1 MQNDPIVCEIRCPVH
16 GFIGL
21 TDFERRIVDTPQFQ
35 RLRRIKQLAWTDYVY
50 PGATHSRFE
59 HSLGVM
65 HLATRLFD
73 AIVDTSNSLLRKVYK
88 YNDNGLARERQIV
101 RLAALLHDVGHPPF
115 SHATEM
121 LLPMKAAGQY
131 SLIPGED
138 TEPQRFQHEDYSV
151 AIIEGPLS
159 EVILSHPSNK
169 RNFRIEA
176 AEISGLLLG
185 TTAGSSLFW
194 KDIISG
200 QLDADRMDY
209 LLRDSLHAGVSYG
222 RYDLNRIISSVCA
235 IERPSEESQEPK
247 VAVMKGGAYAVE
259 ALIVARY
266 WMHKQVYFHKTRL
279 ACNHH
284 LGEAMREILKSSSGA
299 EVYPGPNDLTQLQAF
314 LDWDDFRVMGALA
327 SGGGADHGQ
336 RLMTRNHYRLVCE
349 IEALDTSV
357 SELDRSK
364 KRADAIIK
372 TLGSKVRDV
381 QRFNPRWYKA
391 VANDELILVDDES
404 RRQIGYLSLYSAL
417 MKSINIG
424 SQVFIYADKADAADA
439 KGEYQAFLRDEAKQ
453 ARNAEINER
462 EIPMDTTSYTQE
474 VRDDAVLDMQ
484 LKFPPSETGKVVK
497 MVQPEP
503 LTRKGAPNAG

>member
-21 TDFERRIVDTPQFQ
+21 TDFERRIVDSPQFQ

-73 AIVDTSNSLLRKVYK
+73 AIVGTSDPLLRKVFK
-88 YNDNGLARERQIV
+88 YNDNGLARERQTV

-115 SHATEM
+115 SHATEK
-121 LLPMKAAGQY
+121 LLPMKAIGHY
-131 SLIPGED
+131 SLFPGED
-138 TEPQRFQHEDYSV
+138 KEPQQYEHEDYSV

-159 EVILSHPSNK
+159 EVIVGHPSNK
-169 RNFRIEA
+169 RNFRIEPS
-176 AEISGLLLG
+176 EVSGLIQG
-185 TTAGSSLFW
+185 TTAGSALFW

-222 RYDLNRIISSVCA
+222 KYDLNRIISSVCA

-247 VAVMKGGAYAVE
+247 VAVMKGGAYSVE

-266 WMHKQVYFHKTRL
+266 WMHKQVYLHKTRL
-279 ACNHH
+279 ACNRH
-284 LGEAMREILKSSSGA
+284 LCEAMREILKGETGIDA
-299 EVYPGPNDLTQLQAF
+299 YPAPNDPAQLQAF
-314 LDWDDFRVMGALA
+314 LDWDDFRVMGQLA
-327 SGGGADHGQ
+327 GGAGGEHGK

-357 SELDRSK
+357 NELDRSK

-372 TLGSKVRDV
+372 ALGSKVTDV
-381 QRFNPRWYKA
+381 QRPKPLWYKTE
-391 VANDELILVDDES
+391 ANDELILVDDES
-404 RRQIGYLSLYSAL
+404 RRQIGYLSSYSAL

-424 SQVFIYADKADAADA
+424 SQVFVYADKLDAAVA
-439 KGEYQAFLRDEAKQ
+439 KSDYEGFLRDEAEQ
-453 ARNAEINER
+453 IRSAEKAKREASTGPNLVPQDAADAIVPSAQLSFPPQGTGKAVQR
-462 EIPMDTTSYTQE
+462 EIPIN
-474 VRDDAVLDMQ
+474 
-484 LKFPPSETGKVVK
+484 
-497 MVQPEP
+497 
-503 LTRKGAPNAG
+503 KGVPNVG